1 MRTEKRIDTFISFNR
16 KKELIESSE
25 QFALNQTP
33 IDFGD
38 KCTECE
44 KDTSFGSGLF
54 VNRIPSTMEHESP
67 DGEFELRDG
76 YMCWECQQVECEQCP
91 IGNLTLDY
99 QIVDGT
105 ILWPDC
111 LDNQIT
117 MNKVMEDPDN
127 GFFHFV
133 E

>member
-16 KKELIESSE
+16 KKELESRNL
-25 QFALNQTP
+25 FVNQTP

-44 KDTSFGSGLF
+44 RDTSFGSGLF

-67 DGEFELRDG
+67 DGEFEIRDG
-76 YMCWECQQVECEQCP
+76 YMCWECQSVECDQCP
-91 IGNLTLDY
+91 IGELTLEY

-105 ILWPDC
+105 ILCPNC
-111 LDNQIT
+111 LDDQVRVGSIF
-117 MNKVMEDPDN
+117 EDPDN
-127 GFFHFV
+127 GFFHYRD
-133 E
+133 